1 MPGVAAL
8 LPAAQFPAAPLP
20 AVPIARL
27 RMYPRSP
34 GRFGREPQD
43 LRAVDSA
50 EGVQALLGPGPLLGV
65 GHRSRDRRMGAGSM
79 HRPKPFASVRG
90 LFVWHIGPIVNWIS
104 YVWTLSA
111 GVCLTLAVIH
121 LVIWL
126 RRRSATANLL
136 FALAALGAALNAF
149 VEMWMLKTTT
159 VSGYA
164 DTLRASFVPIAIL
177 VVSMVWYVR
186 NYFGVGRRPLAVAV
200 TACWALVLAVDAFA
214 PHSPVFSEISGL
226 QVTWTPWGERLAVVR
241 GAISPWHNV
250 IHLANI
256 ALFVFVA
263 DAAISLWRRGGR
275 RQAAWMAAGIAAVFL
290 VAVLQDQLLDVG
302 FERIPYMMTFVYLVM
317 VAALGYPLTASVV
330 REMEM
335 ARRLQA
341 SEAELR
347 ESQKRAIRAAAA
359 AERAEERF
367 RLVVEGAS
375 SAMVMVD
382 PEGRITLVNART
394 EAVFGYPREEL
405 IGVPIETLIPG
416 GLRSEE
422 PGRPDAQS
430 AGLGA
435 GAPGAHQEQPGRRKN
450 GEEVPLDVGLTPIR
464 SSEGVFTLAS
474 ILDITE
480 RKRSELEL
488 ARQRDEMA
496 HLSRAA
502 ILGELS
508 GSLAHELNQPLSAIL
523 SNAQAAQRFMAR
535 DPSNLEEVREILKD
549 IVEQDKLAG
558 EVIRRLRLL
567 LTKGEVN
574 LQTLDLSEVI
584 LDVAKLVRNDLA
596 HQGVTMSTDLAPDLP
611 PVRGDRVQVQQ
622 VLLNLVMN
630 GCDAMADVES
640 SQRLLAVRAGKNGG
654 GLVQVSVADRGCGIS
669 PEEFPRLFE
678 PFFTTKSK
686 GLGLGLAVCRSIVE
700 AHEGR
705 LWAENDPGGG
715 ATFHFTLPAAGE
727 AA

>member
-1 MPGVAAL
+1 VDGL
-8 LPAAQFPAAPLP
+8 APL
-20 AVPIARL
+20 
-27 RMYPRSP
+27 
-34 GRFGREPQD
+34 
-43 LRAVDSA
+43 
-50 EGVQALLGPGPLLGV
+50 
-65 GHRSRDRRMGAGSM
+65 
-79 HRPKPFASVRG
+79 
-90 LFVWHIGPIVNWIS
+90 
-104 YVWTLSA
+104 
-111 GVCLTLAVIH
+111 
-121 LVIWL
+121 
-126 RRRSATANLL
+126 
-136 FALAALGAALNAF
+136 
-149 VEMWMLKTTT
+149 
-159 VSGYA
+159 
-164 DTLRASFVPIAIL
+164 
-177 VVSMVWYVR
+177 
-186 NYFGVGRRPLAVAV
+186 
-200 TACWALVLAVDAFA
+200 
-214 PHSPVFSEISGL
+214 SPVFSEISEL
-226 QVTWTPWGERLAVVR
+226 RVTWTPWGERLAVVR
-241 GAISPWHNV
+241 GTISPWHNV

-256 ALFVFVA
+256 ALFLFVA
-263 DAAISLWRRGGR
+263 DAAVSLWRRGGR
-275 RQAAWMAAGIAAVFL
+275 RQAAWMAGGIAGVFL

-302 FERIPYMMTFVYLVM
+302 FERIPYMLTFLYLVM
-317 VAALGYPLTASVV
+317 VPALGYSLTASVV

-341 SEAELR
+341 SEAGLL
-347 ESQKRAIRAAAA
+347 ESQNRALRAAAD

-375 SAMVMVD
+375 SAMVMVG

-405 IGVPIETLIPG
+405 IGVPVETLIPG
-416 GLRSEE
+416 GLRSQAPDDPGIQSEE
-422 PGRPDAQS
+422 
-430 AGLGA
+430 LET
-435 GAPGAHQEQPGRRKN
+435 GAPGARRELSGRRKN
-450 GEEVPLDVGLTPIR
+450 GEEVPLEAGLTSIR

-474 ILDITE
+474 ILDITD

-535 DPSNLEEVREILKD
+535 DPSNLDEVREILKD
-549 IVEQDKLAG
+549 IVEQDKHAG

-574 LQTLDLSEVI
+574 LQTLDLNGVV

-611 PVRGDRVQVQQ
+611 LVRGDRVQVQQ

-630 GCDAMADVES
+630 GCDAMADVEIP
-640 SQRLLAVRAGKNGG
+640 QRLLAVRAGRNGG
-654 GLVQVSVADRGCGIS
+654 GFVQVSVADRGCGIS
-669 PEEFPRLFE
+669 PEEFGRLFE
-678 PFFTTKSK
+678 PFFTTKSN

-705 LWAENDPGGG
+705 LWAESGPGAG
-715 ATFHFTLPAAGE
+715 ATFHFTLPAAGD